1 MANKQALKQRI
12 KSISTTKKITGAMEM
27 IANSK
32 LTKLKNKAEEGR
44 TYTDTLK
51 EIVSDIMASNPHLD
65 NKFFK
70 KNNSSESVTI
80 VFCSDIGMC
89 GGYNAHVLDLIKKEV
104 DKSSKI
110 LLVGTKLDSDLVKE
124 GYKFLKEPIEG
135 ESIDF
140 ETIKH
145 IGRTVTKMYV
155 KGQIGRIDV
164 VYTEFINTLTFKPVK
179 ETVLPYSP
187 DKATKKKSNVETI
200 FEPSADVIIDNIIP
214 LMVDNYLYSV
224 AQRSKVSEYA
234 SRRAAM
240 ENATDNAE
248 ELVEDLTLK
257 YNQARQQSITQ
268 EITEIVAGADAI

>member
-1 MANKQALKQRI
+1 
-12 KSISTTKKITGAMEM
+12 MEM

-32 LTKLKNKAEEGR
+32 LTKLKNKAEER
-44 TYTDTLK
+44 RDYSDTLK
-51 EIVSDIMASNPHLD
+51 NIVSDIMASNK
-65 NKFFK
+65 NIESRFFV
-70 KNNSSESVTI
+70 KNNSKETITI

-89 GGYNAHVLDLIKKEV
+89 GGYNAHVLDLIKKNV

-110 LLVGTKLDSDLVKE
+110 YLVGNKLKEDLEKE
-124 GYKFLKEPIEG
+124 GYRLYKEPVVGENIEF
-135 ESIDF
+135 D
-140 ETIKH
+140 TLRH
-145 IGRTVTKMYV
+145 IGNEVVDLYLRNKV
-155 KGQIGRIDV
+155 GRIDV

-179 ETVLPYSP
+179 ETILPYSV
-187 DKATKKKSNVETI
+187 TNIEKKKTNVETL
-200 FEPSADVIIDNIIP
+200 FEPSASEIIDNIIP
-214 LMVDNYLYSV
+214 LMINNYLYSV